1 MAVRLTETAINK
13 AAREAQ
19 ASGQRRDLADAT
31 QEGLRLRLTAGGA
44 ASWVLACRDPQ
55 GRMRRFP
62 LGGWPAVSISA
73 ARDKARSMRVK
84 VREGADPVAEARK
97 LRAIGRDAKEG
108 IGTLGALL
116 DLYGGPI
123 PKKGETKAEAPK
135 ARVIGPGRDL
145 KTWVETRRKM
155 EIVFAG
161 LLRRPLATMTSTDF
175 QMAADAYR
183 SKASASAAVRY
194 VRPVLKWAAQR
205 KYVSRDV
212 ALVDPPATVKRR
224 DRVLTEA
231 ELAALLPALS
241 APSANTYARAMRFM
255 LLTLCR
261 RDEAA
266 DARWRDVDLE
276 AGVWL
281 IPETKNGKPH
291 RLPLSRQAVAMLR
304 EIGAGKPASHIFPAR
319 GGGKLLNWDRATKE
333 IMKATGTAG
342 WTRHDLRRT
351 GATLLGEMEVEPHVI
366 EAALNHTSIHSQLA
380 ATYNQARYF
389 PAVRDALQKLAD
401 RLDGIV
407 EGGAEIRSLA
417 AERAK
422 RGRKAK
428 AS

>member
-19 ASGQRRDLADAT
+19 ATGQRRDLADAA
-31 QEGLRLRLTAGGA
+31 QEGLRLRLTASGN

-62 LGGWPAVSISA
+62 LGGWPAISISV
-73 ARDKARSMRVK
+73 ARDKARAMRVK

-97 LRAIGRDAKEG
+97 LRAIGRDAKQG

-116 DLYGGPI
+116 DLYGGPVA
-123 PKKGETKAEAPK
+123 KQRENETKA
-135 ARVIGPGRDL
+135 RIIGPGRDL
-145 KTWVETRRKM
+145 KTWAEARRKV
-155 EIVFAG
+155 EIVFSA
-161 LLRRPLATMTSTDF
+161 LLRRPLSTMTATDF

-194 VRPVLKWAAQR
+194 LRPILKWAAQR
-205 KYVSRDV
+205 NYVARDV

-224 DRVLTEA
+224 DRVLSQD

-241 APSANTYARAMRFM
+241 APKGNNYAKAMRFM
-255 LLTLCR
+255 LLTICR

-266 DARWRDVDLE
+266 DARWSEVDLD
-276 AGVWL
+276 AAVWL
-281 IPETKNGKPH
+281 IPDTKNGKAH
-291 RLPLSRQAVAMLR
+291 RVPLSRQAVELLR
-304 EIGAGKPASHIFPAR
+304 EIGPGKPASHIFPAR
-319 GGGKLLNWDRATKE
+319 GGGKLANWDRSTKE
-333 IMKATGTAG
+333 IMKATGTSG

-351 GATLLGEMEVEPHVI
+351 GATLLGEMEIEPHVI

-389 PAVRDALQKLAD
+389 PAVQAALQRLAD
-401 RLDGIV
+401 RLDGIMQ
-407 EGGAEIRSLA
+407 GSAEVRSLA

-422 RGRKAK
+422 RSRPANAG
-428 AS
+428 